1 MLALSP
7 IVAAEKSLQ
16 QQIDELSDRVDYN
29 ELQATLN
36 KVKFGLDFNTSMNN
50 FFVNNNGNS
59 STQANKW
66 LMGLYLNMNADIT
79 KYAKFTGRLAMT
91 KAFGDQSWMP
101 ENSTIIPIDA
111 GKYVGGGSAVYVER
125 AYVDLF
131 LGNYWAL
138 TVGRLPGT
146 EGPGYNLR
154 NGAARMSTYPA
165 LLANALGD
173 GGVVTFKPY
182 TNAALRVGFAKV
194 YQPLYKIENSGAGSI
209 FRESGGYSQAD
220 MNLMFATF
228 ETPFLPKSAGKSLA
242 MLSYAYVS
250 NYSLPVVGIS
260 DVLYNSDGGAGSS
273 LALFL
278 PNSDSINLGDIAY
291 TNLHLESY
299 NLLGSGLNWFASF
312 SWANATRR
320 ENFLGPATSLS
331 GSLIFDPA
339 SSHAFHVGARYDFGS
354 HFKLGYEYFHGSKN
368 WYGFSRVSANDPLN
382 IRNTRGDVRDVYA
395 IFQLDQF
402 QFFRLSYT
410 HLKRNYKTPDS
421 PSAPVATDITTRN
434 LSLAYILRF

>member
-1 MLALSP
+1 
-7 IVAAEKSLQ
+7 
-16 QQIDELSDRVDYN
+16 
-29 ELQATLN
+29 
-36 KVKFGLDFNTSMNN
+36 
-50 FFVNNNGNS
+50 
-59 STQANKW
+59 
-66 LMGLYLNMNADIT
+66 
-79 KYAKFTGRLAMT
+79 
-91 KAFGDQSWMP
+91 
-101 ENSTIIPIDA
+101 
-111 GKYVGGGSAVYVER
+111 
-125 AYVDLF
+125 
-131 LGNYWAL
+131 
-138 TVGRLPGT
+138 
-146 EGPGYNLR
+146 
-154 NGAARMSTYPA
+154 MSTYPA

-182 TNAALRVGFAKV
+182 TDAALRVGFAKV
-194 YQPLYKIENSGAGSI
+194 YQPLYETENSGAGSI

-250 NYSLPVVGIS
+250 NYSLPGNSIIEALDNIDGGYS
-260 DVLYNSDGGAGSS
+260 LAQFLPRSDG
-273 LALFL
+273 
-278 PNSDSINLGDIAY
+278 INLGDIVY

-312 SWANATRR
+312 SWANTTRR
-320 ENFLGPATSLS
+320 ENFFGPDTSLS
-331 GSLIFDPA
+331 GSLIFDLA
-339 SSHAFHVGARYDFGS
+339 SSYALHVGARYDFGS

-410 HLKRNYKTPDS
+410 HLKHNYQTPDS